1 MARGLWG
8 VGVRPHPVGEA
19 SLGPHGV
26 GQSCRGPRAAS
37 FHPVLEPRRQLE
49 PGAQGCPP
57 IPCLPPTLISALQLQ
72 RESCNVSVLFKET
85 PRLKGF

>member
-1 MARGLWG
+1 MGFGG

-26 GQSCRGPRAAS
+26 GQSCLLPPCPRT
-37 FHPVLEPRRQLE
+37 PEPRRQLE

-72 RESCNVSVLFKET
+72 RESCNVSVLFKES